1 MILSRGEWG
10 ALSSAVLA
18 VGCAGWTFAALAH
31 TVDDDRQRL
40 ARDAENRWTA
50 LVQGGLTPDSA
61 TQTVLADVRARAAGE
76 PRPPTKQLGFTATPS
91 VEAFWQASNLN
102 PLRVYTEALPRSTP
116 EWRTQREGRTDLRL
130 ALAAAAPVLRRR
142 REGRARQRAALAC
155 AWTLGVL
162 GVVAWRA
169 RRRHHSGIM
178 LQALRTVGAPPSGP
192 PRSARAPVRR
202 AGGERQS

>member
-1 MILSRGEWG
+1 MILSRREWS
-10 ALSSAVLA
+10 AMASAVLA
-18 VGCAGWTFAALAH
+18 VGWAGWTFAALAH

-40 ARDAENRWTA
+40 ARDAANRWTA

-61 TQTVLADVRARAAGE
+61 TQEVLADVRARVAGE
-76 PRPPTKQLGFTATPS
+76 PRPPTTPLGFTATPS

-102 PLRVYTEALPRSTP
+102 PLRVYTEALPRSTA
-116 EWRTQREGRTDLRL
+116 EWRTQREGRTDLRV

-142 REGRARQRAALAC
+142 REGWARERAAVAC

-169 RRRHHSGIM
+169 RRRHRSAIM
-178 LQALRTVGAPPSGP
+178 LQTLRTVGGRPQGRHA
-192 PRSARAPVRR
+192 ARGPVRQ
-202 AGGERQS
+202 AGGERPS